1 MTVLDLTE
9 VPTQRAATGRYSHKV
24 FKALSD
30 GTRREILFLL
40 EDKQRNVGEIV
51 NQFDLT
57 QPTIS
62 RHLSVLRDADLI
74 FDTREGQKVVYS
86 LNESALNASMQ
97 QFFGRF
103 RGCQTSLR

>member
-1 MTVLDLTE
+1 MTVLELTE
-9 VPTQRAATGRYSHKV
+9 IPTQSATTGRYSQKV

-51 NQFDLT
+51 TQFDRT

-74 FDTREGQKVVYS
+74 VDECQGQKVVYS
-86 LNESALNASMQ
+86 LNEGALNASMQ
-97 QFFGRF
+97 RFFGRF
-103 RGCQTSLR
+103 RGCQASLR

>member
-1 MTVLDLTE
+1 MSVLDLTE
-9 VPTQRAATGRYSHKV
+9 LTDQKPMAGRSHKV

-40 EDKQRNVGEIV
+40 EDRQRNVGEIV
-51 NQFDLT
+51 GQFDLT

-74 FDTREGQKVVYS
+74 VDKRQGQRVVYS
-86 LNESALNASMQ
+86 LNERALNASMQ

-103 RGCQTSLR
+103 RGCQRSLR